1 MPSVINHNGVNG
13 LPSVGRG
20 VSVVKS
26 FNDGTSPVFPERN
39 LRISGITKDSAGVAL
54 GNCRVLLIETPTNL
68 ATDDVVSDSS
78 GNYIT
83 QIPKG
88 FSQSQTTTWRCVAY
102 KSGSPDVTGTT
113 RNDLLGA

>member
-1 MPSVINHNGVNG
+1 MPVNNHTGING

-20 VSVVKS
+20 VAVVKS

-54 GNCRVLLIETPTNL
+54 GNCRVILIETPTEL
-68 ATDDVVSDSS
+68 ETDDVMSDGA

-88 FSQSQTTTWRCVAY
+88 LSQPQTTTWRIVAY
-102 KSGSPDVTGTT
+102 HAGSPDVAGTT